1 MEEIYNSLKVRKQ
14 FEEMFTEYYT
24 ELVAYVYGYTKDAPA
39 AEDVVQEMFCNLW
52 DKRERVQINA
62 SARAFL
68 FSSARN
74 AVLNYLT
81 RTRKITVELSDR
93 LADELHLQEEMDT
106 ARQDKLL
113 YALIERLP
121 ARRKSIFKLCFF
133 EELTYADAAARL
145 GISVNT
151 VKTQVGRAL
160 DELREGAR
168 EVLLLVVGARK

>member
-1 MEEIYNSLKVRKQ
+1 
-14 FEEMFTEYYT
+14 MFTEYYA
-24 ELVAYVYGYTKDAPA
+24 ELVAYAYGYTRDAAA

-52 DKRERVQINA
+52 DKRDRVQVTA
-62 SARAFL
+62 SARGFL

-93 LADELHLQEEMDT
+93 LSDELHLQEEMDT

-121 ARRKSIFKLCFF
+121 ARRKCIFKLCFF
-133 EELTYADAAARL
+133 DELTYAETAARL

-151 VKTQVGRAL
+151 VKTQMGRAL
-160 DELREGAR
+160 ADLRERAG
-168 EVLLLVVGARK
+168 ELLLVVVGARK